1 MPAVSFAAHSD
12 EKGALAEMGVRSD
25 TLGRDRSDTVLVHR
39 ISGAVK
45 TMASKT
51 AILIVFSAVMTI
63 VSILAVVLTRPT
75 HVEATDLVNANGQLI
90 GTGLV
95 TVTKDLADMPAS
107 ADFEECECPPCAHPW
122 PSALF
127 ALHRPLPALHPQTAE
142 ALRRAPPTTADDSVK
157 SIVFGSVEDGMQSAS
172 VQSWH
177 WSDAERMS
185 WTTTQGDVLIDHGQI
200 AYAGPTD
207 TVVTFGTTDQPAA
220 AGKQASSLSDSVIAQ
235 ARSQCAELQC
245 PLKSCTAKLAPLEII
260 REVSCHDTTL
270 WRWPEGVS
278 LRATS
283 ARHLS
288 VGKWKVKKIKT
299 GGSFPGR

>member
-12 EKGALAEMGVRSD
+12 EKGALAEMGMRSD

-51 AILIVFSAVMTI
+51 AILIVSSAVMTI

-107 ADFEECECPPCAHPW
+107 ADFEEY
-122 PSALF
+122 
-127 ALHRPLPALHPQTAE
+127 
-142 ALRRAPPTTADDSVK
+142 DSVE

-220 AGKQASSLSDSVIAQ
+220 AGKQASSLGDSVIAQ

-283 ARHLS
+283 ARRLG
-288 VGKWKVKKIKT
+288 VGKWKVKKLKT
-299 GGSFPGR
+299 GGSFPKQ